1 MRSCTQ
7 RDLSRG
13 APQSVRDSHLCRVQV
28 VAQDESILQVVLH
41 PLLLTEDATS
51 VSFPPKASA
60 SSSAGNSM
68 MASPRRNEEGSATA
82 AVCPCRCLQALAA
95 NRVLLANGKP
105 VQARDGG
112 SGLAW
117 ALLVRGSAGVRH
129 GQRCGGILVWNRAV
143 WNFPGPNGPQP
154 AKPGRRR
161 PARGPRAP

>member
-13 APQSVRDSHLCRVQV
+13 APQSVRDPHLCRVQV
-28 VAQDESILQVVLH
+28 VAQDESVLQVVLH

-112 SGLAW
+112 WLGL
-117 ALLVRGSAGVRH
+117 GSPRPW
-129 GQRCGGILVWNRAV
+129 QRWCPARAAV
-143 WNFPGPNGPQP
+143 WGDPGVESGRLESPRPQP